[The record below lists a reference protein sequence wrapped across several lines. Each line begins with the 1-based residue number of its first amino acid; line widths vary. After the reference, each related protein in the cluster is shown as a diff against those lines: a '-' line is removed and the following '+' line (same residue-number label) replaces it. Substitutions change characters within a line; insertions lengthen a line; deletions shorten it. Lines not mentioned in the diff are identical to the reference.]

1 MSDYMFML
9 DSHLN
14 AEQSKVLGAVRDA
27 AMEANLN
34 LFLTGGAM
42 RDMLGGFSIRDLDF
56 TVEGNVVRFAKSLA
70 SEQNAKVLSVDEH
83 KKSVELLFPNGVLA
97 EIAMARQERYS
108 KPGAK
113 PQVQQA
119 TIHEDLRGRDF
130 TVNAIGLS
138 LSKASY
144 GLLLDPTNGLA
155 DIDRKELHGVN
166 NYVLYDDPSRILRL
180 IRLKVR
186 LGYRISERT
195 QSQYQNV
202 REAELEKLIP
212 PAALEKEL
220 HHIADEPAALEILQA
235 LDEEKLLTLFG
246 AGLTGAKLNT
256 AGFQKL
262 QKARQ
267 LVPFGQEF
275 KVNNFS
281 LFLNLLIE
289 KLTPKERAQFLAATG
304 LEKKALDAA
313 ARLETEAKK
322 LERSLTGAKLQKPSA
337 LYAALAKVPGEQLLF
352 ILMRSNQRI
361 VVDRL
366 RNYLQKYLPA
376 AQEITDA
383 VVQEHGGT
391 PGTAKYNKIR
401 SELITAR
408 LDSRPRKVA
417 PVEAAPEPPPPPPA
431 GRRHSTWGR

>member
-14 AEQSKVLGAVRDA
+14 SEQSKVLAAVRDA
-27 AMEANLN
+27 ATEANLN

-56 TVEGNVVRFAKSLA
+56 TVEGNVIRFAKSVA
-70 SEQNAKVLSVDEH
+70 SEQNAKVLAVDDH

-113 PQVQQA
+113 PQVQPA

-155 DIDRKELHGVN
+155 DIDRKELHAVN

-180 IRLKVR
+180 FRLKVR
-186 LGYRISERT
+186 LGYQISERT
-195 QSQYQNV
+195 QLQYQNV
-202 REAELEKLIP
+202 REAELEKQIP

-220 HHIADEPAALEILQA
+220 RHIAGEPAALEILQT
-235 LDEEKLLTLFG
+235 LDHEKLLTLFG
-246 AGLTGAKLNT
+246 AGLTGAKLNA

-262 QKARQ
+262 QKAKQ

-275 KVNNFS
+275 KVDNFP
-281 LFLNLLIE
+281 LFLNLLVE

-304 LEKKALDAA
+304 IEKKALDGA

-322 LERSLTGAKLQKPSA
+322 LERTLTSAKLQKPSA
-337 LYAALAKVPGEQLLF
+337 LYTALAKVPGEQVLF

-391 PGTAKYNKIR
+391 PGTAKYSKIR
-401 SELITAR
+401 NELITAR
-408 LDSRPRKVA
+408 LDSRPRKA
-417 PVEAAPEPPPPPPA
+417 AAVEAAPEPPPPPPT